1 MCPMSNHLTFTSFA
15 DLSRHLGAQ
24 SNASRQADVQAARN
38 LRRSAALANRKP
50 NTGPRIAKA
59 VR

>member
-1 MCPMSNHLTFTSFA
+1 MQTFKSFNDLAVAMTRAEREA
-15 DLSRHLGAQ
+15 D
-24 SNASRQADVQAARN
+24 RQAAAN

-50 NTGPRIAKA
+50 GTGPRIAKA